1 MAGRGKAEIKVTR
14 SQELFERA
22 SKLMPG
28 GVNSPVRAFRSVG
41 RTPFF
46 VEKAKGAYLYDA
58 DGNRYLD
65 YVCSWGPGI
74 LGHAYPSV
82 IEAVQKAVSYT
93 HLDVYKRQVQ
103 AGSRNAP
110 ACAF

>member
-1 MAGRGKAEIKVTR
+1 MDGRGKAEIKVTR

-46 VEKAKGAYLYDA
+46 VGKAKGAYLYDA
-58 DGNRYLD
+58 DGN
-65 YVCSWGPGI
+65 S
-74 LGHAYPSV
+74 
-82 IEAVQKAVSYT
+82 
-93 HLDVYKRQVQ
+93 
-103 AGSRNAP
+103 
-110 ACAF
+110 